1 VVEPGAAGLQ
11 ARALRLI
18 DDTPA
23 LALTLQGVAA
33 QPLALD
39 SGGAARAIDAA
50 LAAGIAGVCAELL
63 GGMEA
68 ALRLT
73 VDYLGTRQQF
83 GRAIGDNQ
91 ALRHA
96 LADMLVGVEM
106 ARSMAIVAAV
116 QLDRC
121 AEPDALADIHR
132 AKLVVARHAR
142 ALAESAVQLHGGI
155 GMTEEYA
162 VGNYLRRVLVLE
174 TCFGDAD
181 VHVHHIDASHGGTGR
196 HAGIL
201 NATSR
206 NRFRSIEF
214 ACTATLHRTR
224 PQGDT
229 PMTPRT
235 FSRRAALATALATLA
250 FGAAAQGDWP
260 SKPITIVVPGPAG
273 SGMDIYARMLAAP
286 LQAALKTPFVVD
298 NKAGANS
305 IIGNAAV
312 AKAPGDGYTF
322 LFAPSSSIAINPI
335 IQPKMPY
342 DTLKDLQPVAQ
353 IGASG
358 FLLVASTGSG
368 LKTLQ
373 DMVNYARANPG
384 KLIYGTWGNGSSG
397 HLGW

>member
-1 VVEPGAAGLQ
+1 MHFEPNDEQVALRDSLARLLAEQHDHETRRRIAASEAGSSPALWQQLVDLGLTALPVPEAHGGLGGRGADQLVVMQEIGRSLLASPLLGSCLVPTAALAALEGGQPAGLLSALVGGEQLAWAHDEPDGDGSARWVATRARRDGETWRLDGAKAAVHHGRGAARFLVSARLEGEAGDADGRALFVVEPDAAGLQ

-39 SGGAARAIDAA
+39 SGGAARASDAA
-50 LAAGIAGVCAELL
+50 LATGIAGVCAELL

-73 VDYLGTRQQF
+73 FDYLGTRQQF
-83 GRAIGDNQ
+83 GRVIGDNQ

-181 VHVHHIDASHGGTGR
+181 VHVQHLDAS
-196 HAGIL
+196 
-201 NATSR
+201 
-206 NRFRSIEF
+206 
-214 ACTATLHRTR
+214 
-224 PQGDT
+224 T
-229 PMTPRT
+229 PE
-235 FSRRAALATALATLA
+235 AVATLA
-250 FGAAAQGDWP
+250 
-260 SKPITIVVPGPAG
+260 
-273 SGMDIYARMLAAP
+273 L
-286 LQAALKTPFVVD
+286 
-298 NKAGANS
+298 
-305 IIGNAAV
+305 
-312 AKAPGDGYTF
+312 
-322 LFAPSSSIAINPI
+322 
-335 IQPKMPY
+335 
-342 DTLKDLQPVAQ
+342 
-353 IGASG
+353 
-358 FLLVASTGSG
+358 
-368 LKTLQ
+368 
-373 DMVNYARANPG
+373 
-384 KLIYGTWGNGSSG
+384 
-397 HLGW
+397 